1 MVSPELLRRYPF
13 FAGLTHDQLVALAM
27 TADEMEVEAG
37 HRFFSEGDALDAFY
51 LVIEGDVGIVFEV
64 PDTNVKQS
72 VAGQLTGEL
81 KTTDVVI
88 SHVGPGEPFGWTAI
102 AREGGATAG
111 AVAQV
116 DSKVVAFDMD
126 KMMETFEEDPV
137 ARLHHAASRSAFR
150 APAPARSA
158 RGVSGPQSAG

>member
-1 MVSPELLRRYPF
+1 M
-13 FAGLTHDQLVALAM
+13 
-27 TADEMEVEAG
+27 
-37 HRFFSEGDALDAFY
+37 
-51 LVIEGDVGIVFEV
+51 

-126 KMMETFEEDPV
+126 KMMQAFEEDPTLGCTMLRHV
-137 ARLHHAASRSAFR
+137 LRSAQ
-150 APAPARSA
+150 PAPARSA
-158 RGVSGPQSAG
+158 RGVSGSHLPASPHTLFRTLQPGARAGLLPYRRYS